1 MERGLI
7 DVYCLLKRQPAVA
20 LPMARQWMR
29 HLLTAVDHLHGLR
42 VVHQADSSKTIIL
55 YFLKNII
62 LYFKIVIKWGTTSTA
77 CA

>member
-42 VVHQADSSKTIIL
+42 VVHQADSNRNYHLI
-55 YFLKNII
+55 F
-62 LYFKIVIKWGTTSTA
+62 
-77 CA
+77 